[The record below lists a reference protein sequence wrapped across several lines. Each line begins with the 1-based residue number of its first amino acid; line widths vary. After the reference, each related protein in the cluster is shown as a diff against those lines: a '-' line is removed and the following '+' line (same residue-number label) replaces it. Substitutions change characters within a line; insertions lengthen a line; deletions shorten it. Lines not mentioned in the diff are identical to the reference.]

1 MEING
6 RTRIE
11 SAGSVKRTDRATRTG
26 GKGFATEEVVDAK
39 ASAGLT
45 GSGPVA
51 AVDTILALQGIEDTA
66 DQRSRGVA
74 QADDLLLLLD
84 EVRDGLLAG
93 GIPRRTL
100 GRMAQLIAK
109 RRESF
114 ADEKLQTVLDE
125 IELRARVELAKLEM
139 SDRAFI

>member
-1 MEING
+1 LEITG

-11 SAGSVKRTDRATRTG
+11 TSSVRRADRAARTD
-26 GKGFATEEVVDAK
+26 GKGFSTEEVGDTK

-45 GSGPVA
+45 GGGPIG
-51 AVDTILALQGIEDTA
+51 AVETILALQGIEDSTE
-66 DQRSRGVA
+66 QRSRGLA
-74 QADDLLLLLD
+74 HADDLLKLLD

-100 GRMAQLIAK
+100 ARMAHAIAK

-125 IELRARVELAKLEM
+125 IELRARVELAKLEL
-139 SDRAFI
+139 SDRPFI

>member
-1 MEING
+1 LEITG

-11 SAGSVKRTDRATRTG
+11 TSAVRRTDRAARSE
-26 GKGFATEEVVDAK
+26 GKGFAADEIGDAK

-45 GSGPVA
+45 GGGPIA
-51 AVDTILALQGIEDTA
+51 AVETILALQGIEDTA

-74 QADDLLLLLD
+74 QADELLKLLD

-100 GRMAQLIAK
+100 SRMAHAIAK

-125 IELRARVELAKLEM
+125 IELRARVELAKLEL
-139 SDRAFI
+139 SDRPLI

>member
-1 MEING
+1 MEITG

-11 SAGSVKRTDRATRTG
+11 TSAVRRADRTG
-26 GKGFATEEVVDAK
+26 RSDSKGFAADEIGDAK
-39 ASAGLT
+39 ASGLT
-45 GSGPVA
+45 GSGPIA
-51 AVDTILALQGIEDTA
+51 AVETILALQGIEDTA

-74 QADDLLLLLD
+74 QADELLKLLD

-100 GRMAQLIAK
+100 SRMAHAIAK

-114 ADEKLQTVLDE
+114 ADEKLQGVLDE
-125 IELRARVELAKLEM
+125 IELRARVELAKLEL
-139 SDRAFI
+139 SDRPLI